1 MENNTRT
8 GFESSSKDFSNG
20 SLLKISSE
28 ALAGVSIVM
37 NLSSA
42 TPSIWAVSYTHLRAH
57 ET

>member
-8 GFESSSKDFSNG
+8 GFESSSKDFSKG

-42 TPSIWAVSYTHLRAH
+42 TPSI
-57 ET
+57 